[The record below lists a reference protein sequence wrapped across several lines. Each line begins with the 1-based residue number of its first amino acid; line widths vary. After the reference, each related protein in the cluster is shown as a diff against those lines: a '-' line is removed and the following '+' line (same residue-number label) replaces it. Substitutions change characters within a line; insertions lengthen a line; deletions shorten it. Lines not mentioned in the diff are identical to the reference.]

1 MCRGKKLIS
10 QLGVSPNGHVYLTLT
25 SLLKQLSARLA
36 GSFNARLRTRISL
49 LLERLLALDHKA
61 IANNQPLGELVKV
74 KVEV

>member
-1 MCRGKKLIS
+1 M
-10 QLGVSPNGHVYLTLT
+10 SPNGHVYLTLT

-61 IANNQPLGELVKV
+61 IANNQPLGARLLA
-74 KVEV
+74 